1 MSVPVR
7 RRELLLLSGGPVSV
21 SYQRHRREVRP
32 RRPCRARSRVDAG
45 ASPHPRRLERPAL
58 AWRENDLSHGV
69 EITRRRHRGG
79 VVSDTVNMDAETFL
93 QYVRLRSASC
103 LDLSHGEADGLLRLL
118 DERTRERDEARRE
131 LEEVKAERDHW
142 KSVQAFRWQQ
152 LTEIV
157 GPLGEHDNSPYD
169 TAARKLARLA
179 AAERVVDGLRE
190 VHAIMDDRSVLG
202 KTDDE
207 MIAHNQE
214 LQAKWTELHALRT
227 AYDTAK

>member
-1 MSVPVR
+1 MSTSISTNANTCR
-7 RRELLLLSGGPVSV
+7 RCGEASAAFHVGPLLGL
-21 SYQRHRREVRP
+21 
-32 RRPCRARSRVDAG
+32 CRVCI
-45 ASPHPRRLERPAL
+45 
-58 AWRENDLSHGV
+58 ENDHIGTTAALEV
-69 EITRRRHRGG
+69 T
-79 VVSDTVNMDAETFL
+79 
-93 QYVRLRSASC
+93 
-103 LDLSHGEADGLLRLL
+103 
-118 DERTRERDEARRE
+118 TRERDEARRE

-190 VHAIMDDRSVLG
+190 VHAIMDDRNVIG
-202 KTDDE
+202 RTDDE

-214 LQAKWTELHALRT
+214 LQAKWTELHALLT
-227 AYDTAK
+227 AYDTAKSGEGE